1 MTQLYHCLSI
11 TTGQLDWRELLCSIH
26 ALENTRY
33 LYENPSKLLFSFF
46 KLYTSPGG
54 SAIRSDV
61 VRIIS
66 IAAVTHAEFTRMM
79 MVGHHLPRFVKLS
92 EFQNFLAINPHTVNA
107 FRLQLW
113 NQLPDSSKLRYLQ
126 SREDATARWFCQ
138 YAHQINL
145 ESATTF
151 RYRSTLRWFFVAWC
165 KFHEGLARIQLQQR
179 TVSLRKCKTFILW
192 WHSYTTQQ
200 RISHAR
206 RHSAAVLGER
216 AIMRRVLRTKW
227 HRYSC
232 IKGRLRQFTTN
243 FKSHSVEIAH
253 GGFILRHTMTSNFR
267 RKAMIRW
274 LNWIANAIQWD
285 NAGMRMHMY
294 IRRRILK
301 QWIAH
306 FRAVRGFRVG
316 EEESINKQIWLASA
330 MKQAEKANM
339 VVMQGAENARLTAI
353 AEKKRNAASVKMDLL
368 AWNQRRRQAER
379 AADDRIKLAAQ
390 QDMRAKRI
398 AQEKEDR
405 AVAFKAAWE
414 ALENMYIKEH
424 QRATIS
430 WLDSSSSKS
439 HVSKAFK
446 RIKREFYQPPTPRSI
461 NREAQLKSLTSIV
474 LIRMESVL
482 FQKGIVMGHL
492 IQQYAESSCGFL
504 SHDEFKSLV
513 RDLPIDLSPEQ
524 IRVVIGTLDA
534 DNDGYLGVGELENA
548 LHQVHKYNGVSASPW
563 RMYIDPA
570 QDVMCYHNLAT
581 SELVFEH
588 RMHDTKLMEIT
599 KSNFIAETEL
609 EAINH
614 IRRERAL
621 VILPTGLTA

>member
-1 MTQLYHCLSI
+1 MQGDYHTIKPGLFVSAISNSLGCQRQPEIRNCLTRLYHCLSI
-11 TTGQLDWRELLCSIH
+11 TTGQLDLRELLCSLH
-26 ALENTRY
+26 ALENTRHV
-33 LYENPSKLLFSFF
+33 YENPSRLLFSFF
-46 KLYTSPGG
+46 KLYAAPGG
-54 SAIRSDV
+54 SAVRSDV

-66 IAAVTHAEFTRMM
+66 IAAVTRAEISRML
-79 MVGHHLPRFVKLS
+79 MVTHHLPRFVKLS
-92 EFQNFLAINPHTVNA
+92 RFQSFLAVHPNIIDA

-113 NQLPDSSKLRYLQ
+113 NQLPDSSKLGYLQ
-126 SREDATARWFCQ
+126 SREDASARWFCQ
-138 YAHQINL
+138 YAHEINVK
-145 ESATTF
+145 SATTF
-151 RYRSTLRWFFVAWC
+151 RDLSSLRCSFGAWC
-165 KFHEGLARIQLQQR
+165 KFHQGVTRIQLQQR
-179 TVSLRKCKTFILW
+179 TVSLRKCKTSILW

-206 RHSAAVLGER
+206 RHIAAVLGER
-216 AIMRRVLRTKW
+216 AIMRRVFRTKW

-232 IKGRLRQFTTN
+232 SKGRLRQISDN
-243 FKSHSVEIAH
+243 FESHAAEIAH
-253 GGFILRHTMTSNFR
+253 GAFILRHTMISTFR

-274 LNWIANAIQWD
+274 LSWIANVMKWEK
-285 NAGMRMHMY
+285 AGLLMHRY
-294 IRRRILK
+294 LRRRIFK

-316 EEESINKQIWLASA
+316 EEESINKQIWLASVI
-330 MKQAEKANM
+330 KQAEKANM
-339 VVMQGAENARLTAI
+339 FVMQAAENTRLTAI
-353 AEKKRNAASVKMDLL
+353 ADKKQKAASVKMNLL

-379 AADDRIKLAAQ
+379 AADDRIKLATQ

-398 AQEKEDR
+398 AKEKEDR
-405 AVAFKAAWE
+405 AAAFKAAWE
-414 ALENMYIKEH
+414 ALENSYIKEH
-424 QRATIS
+424 QRATLS

-474 LIRMESVL
+474 LIKMESVL

-504 SHDEFKSLV
+504 SHDEFRSLV

-524 IRVVIGTLDA
+524 IRVVVGTLDA
-534 DNDGYLGVGELENA
+534 DNDGYLGVEELENA

-570 QDVMCYHNLAT
+570 QDVID
-581 SELVFEH
+581 
-588 RMHDTKLMEIT
+588 R
-599 KSNFIAETEL
+599 KS
-609 EAINH
+609 
-614 IRRERAL
+614 
-621 VILPTGLTA
+621 VV